1 MSKGDQ
7 TRTKYS
13 VGYYLT
19 EKEDSPTSFSELA
32 RRFAPRLNE
41 VYFPWP
47 GLANGRAARALPH
60 EEDRTAADLRY
71 CRDHGMKLDLLANAM
86 CYGETACTEEQH
98 RQIVD
103 IVRELD
109 KLGLYPEIVTTTSPY
124 VARICKLEFPDIE
137 VRASVNMELRN
148 TLAYE
153 YLSPLFD
160 SFYICRDIQRDLPT
174 FHRFADWCRD
184 HGKKLCMLANSCC
197 LRNCPWHASHDA
209 VLAHMTLNML
219 AGIDEK
225 NCKLLC
231 ERIFVKHQYA
241 EFLRP
246 GWIRPEDVHLF
257 EPELEVVK
265 LATRTVA
272 AKYAFEIVE
281 AYLNYSYDGNL
292 LRLMNPYHGFEFR
305 PYRIDNKSFPADW
318 ATSGIAGKCADN
330 CTHCGKCEQIL
341 KRVMKY
347 DVDRST
353 PASSYSFGS
362 HIVPRRAQKK
372 QDDPADPGERKAK
385 GALS

>member
-1 MSKGDQ
+1 MSTGDQ
-7 TRTKYS
+7 TRTKFS
-13 VGYYLT
+13 VGHYLT

-32 RRFAPRLNE
+32 RRFAPRLKE

-47 GLANGRAARALPH
+47 GLAHGRPGAGLPNEEAR
-60 EEDRTAADLRY
+60 TIADLKY

-86 CYGETACTEEQH
+86 CYGENSCTAEQH
-98 RQIVD
+98 RQVVG
-103 IVRELD
+103 IVRKLD

-124 VARICKLEFPDIE
+124 IARVCKLEFPDIE

-148 TLAYE
+148 TLALE

-184 HGKKLCMLANSCC
+184 HGKMLCLLANSCC
-197 LRNCPWHASHDA
+197 LRNCPWHVSHDA
-209 VLAHMTLNML
+209 VLAHMNMTPNPL
-219 AGIDEK
+219 LGVDAENGR
-225 NCKLLC
+225 LLC
-231 ERIFVKHQYA
+231 FDKHEYA

-246 GWIRPEDVHLF
+246 GWIRPEDVPLF
-257 EPELEVVK
+257 EPELDVVK
-265 LATRTVA
+265 LATRTTA
-272 AKYAFEIVE
+272 AKYILEIVE

-292 LRLMNPYHGFEFR
+292 LRLLNPYHGFEFR

-341 KRVMKY
+341 KQVMKY
-347 DVDRST
+347 DIDHSVRAT
-353 PASSYSFGS
+353 SYSFGTRFA
-362 HIVPRRAQKK
+362 PRPPQKK
-372 QDDPADPGERKAK
+372 PNGEPHGERKAK
-385 GALS
+385 GSQL

>member
-1 MSKGDQ
+1 MSTGDQ
-7 TRTKYS
+7 TRTKFS

-19 EKEDSPTSFSELA
+19 KQEDSPISFAELA
-32 RRFAPRLNE
+32 RRFAPRLKE

-47 GLANGRAARALPH
+47 GLAHGRAYAWFPN
-60 EEDRTAADLRY
+60 EEERTVADLQY

-86 CYGETACTEEQH
+86 CYGETACTAEQH
-98 RQIVD
+98 RQIVG
-103 IVRELD
+103 IIKRLD
-109 KLGLYPEIVTTTSPY
+109 KFGLYPEIVTTTSPY
-124 VARICKLEFPDIE
+124 IARVCKLDFPDIE

-148 TLAYE
+148 TLAFE

-160 SFYICRDIQRDLPT
+160 SFYISRDIQRDLPT

-197 LRNCPWHASHDA
+197 LRNCPWHVSHDT
-209 VLAHMTLNML
+209 VLAHMNANSHL
-219 AGIDEK
+219 GVDEE
-225 NCKLLC
+225 NSKLRC
-231 ERIFVKHQYA
+231 FGNHQLA

-246 GWIRPEDVHLF
+246 GWIRPEDVPRF

-265 LATRTVA
+265 LATRTKA
-272 AKYAFEIVE
+272 AKNPLEIVE

-292 LRLMNPYHGFEFR
+292 LRLLNPYHGAEFR

-341 KRVMKY
+341 KQVMKY
-347 DVDRST
+347 DIDHSVRAT
-353 PASSYSFGS
+353 SYSFGS
-362 HIVPRRAQKK
+362 QFVPHPAQKK
-372 QDDPADPGERKAK
+372 RDDPAAAGEQKAK
-385 GALS
+385 GVQS

>member
-1 MSKGDQ
+1 MSTEDQ
-7 TRTKYS
+7 KRTKFS

-19 EKEDSPTSFSELA
+19 NQEDSPTSFAELA
-32 RRFAPRLNE
+32 RRYAPRLKE

-47 GLANGRAARALPH
+47 GLATGRAASALPR
-60 EEDRTAADLRY
+60 EKERTAADLKY
-71 CRDHGMKLDLLANAM
+71 CRDHGMKLNLLANGM

-109 KLGLYPEIVTTTSPY
+109 RLGLYPESVTTTSPY
-124 VARICKLEFPDIE
+124 IARLFKLEFPDID

-148 TLAYE
+148 MLAYE

-160 SFYICRDIQRDLPT
+160 SFYISRDVQRDLPT

-184 HGKKLCMLANSCC
+184 HGKNLCLLANSCC
-197 LRNCPWHASHDA
+197 LRNCPWHAPHNSI
-209 VLAHMTLNML
+209 LAHMNATML
-219 AGIDEK
+219 GQIDSG

-231 ERIFVKHQYA
+231 ERVFVKRQYV

-246 GWIRPEDVHLF
+246 GWIRPEDIHLY

-265 LATRTVA
+265 LATRTA
-272 AKYAFEIVE
+272 QYPIDMVE
-281 AYLNYSYDGNL
+281 AYLNHSYDGNL
-292 LRLMNPYHGFEFR
+292 LRIMNPYHGFEFR

-318 ATSGIAGKCADN
+318 ATSGIASTCAEN

-341 KRVMKY
+341 KQVMKY
-347 DVDRST
+347 DIDHSVRAT
-353 PASSYSFGS
+353 SYSLGPQFQ
-362 HIVPRRAQKK
+362 PRPQQKN
-372 QDDPADPGERKAK
+372 QVGPAASGEQKAK
-385 GALS
+385 GAQS

>member
-1 MSKGDQ
+1 MSTGDQ
-7 TRTKYS
+7 TRTKFS
-13 VGYYLT
+13 VGYYQT
-19 EKEDSPTSFSELA
+19 EQEDSPTSFAELA

-60 EEDRTAADLRY
+60 EEERTAADLKY

-86 CYGETACTEEQH
+86 CYGGAACTEEQYNQFTCII
-98 RQIVD
+98 R
-103 IVRELD
+103 RLD
-109 KLGLYPEIVTTTSPY
+109 KFGLYPEIVTTTSPY
-124 VARICKLEFPDIE
+124 IARVCKLEFPDID

-148 TLAYE
+148 TLAFE

-160 SFYICRDIQRDLPT
+160 SFYISRDIQRDLPT

-184 HGKKLCMLANSCC
+184 HDRKLCMLTNSCC
-197 LRNCPWHASHDA
+197 LRNCPWHVNHDTI
-209 VLAHMTLNML
+209 LSHMTSYSLTE
-219 AGIDEK
+219 IDESD
-225 NCKLLC
+225 CKLLC
-231 ERIFVKHQYA
+231 DRLFVNHQYA

-246 GWIRPEDVHLF
+246 GWIRPEDIHLY
-257 EPELEVVK
+257 EPELEIVK
-265 LATRTVA
+265 LATRT
-272 AKYAFEIVE
+272 AKYPLEIVE

-341 KRVMKY
+341 KQVMKY
-347 DVDRST
+347 DIDHSVRAT
-353 PASSYSFGS
+353 SYSFGARFA
-362 HIVPRRAQKK
+362 PRPAGKK
-372 QDDPADPGERKAK
+372 PDDPAGSGGQKAK
-385 GALS
+385 GAQS